1 MKKKYDLAPAIF
13 WGLFSIFVM
22 VNAYK
27 LGLGNF
33 INAGPG
39 LMPFLL
45 GICLFLVSMLL
56 VGNFFWGVKEEN
68 GTREGISPARI
79 DLKKISLVSLSLF
92 AYALLLKT
100 LGFLSLTTL
109 LLLFLFRIAGSH
121 KWRVVVLASVI
132 TILITYFVF
141 TSLGLRF
148 PRGLF
153 GY

>member
-1 MKKKYDLAPAIF
+1 MKKKYELAPAVF
-13 WGLFSIFVM
+13 WGLLSIFV
-22 VNAYK
+22 VLNAYK

-33 INAGPG
+33 KNAGPG

-56 VGNFFWGVKEEN
+56 IGKFFFGVKEEN
-68 GTREGISPARI
+68 GTPKGISPMKM
-79 DLKKISLVSLSLF
+79 DLKKVSLVSLSLF

-100 LGFLSLTTL
+100 IGFLSLTSL
-109 LLLFLFRIAGSH
+109 LLLFLFRIAGSR
-121 KWRVVVLASVI
+121 KWRVVVFASVI
-132 TILITYFVF
+132 TMVITYFVF

-148 PRGLF
+148 PKGIF

>member
-1 MKKKYDLAPAIF
+1 MKKKHELLPAFF
-13 WGLFSIFVM
+13 WGLLGIFVM

-27 LGLGNF
+27 VGLGNF

-56 VGNFFWGVKEEN
+56 IGKFVFGVKEEN
-68 GTREGISPARI
+68 GTPKGISPMRM

-100 LGFLSLTTL
+100 LGFLFLTSL

-121 KWRVVVLASVI
+121 KWRVVVFASVI

-148 PRGLF
+148 PKGIF

>member
-1 MKKKYDLAPAIF
+1 MKKKHELIPAFF
-13 WGLFSIFVM
+13 WGLLGIFVM

-27 LGLGNF
+27 VGLGNF

-56 VGNFFWGVKEEN
+56 IGKFVFGVKEEN
-68 GTREGISPARI
+68 GTPKGISPMRM

-100 LGFLSLTTL
+100 LGFLFLTSL
-109 LLLFLFRIAGSH
+109 LLLFLFRIAGSQ
-121 KWRVVVLASVI
+121 KWRVVVFASVI

-148 PRGLF
+148 PKGIF